1 MKIKPLQL
9 NYLTIKNFISIFTSS
24 IAGNNSHNQESYIR
38 FLVAFSS
45 SPFPYPSQASS
56 LGVLFLGLSSNNQ
69 TYIIST
75 TSFFGSNGRAGAEAE
90 AGLGLGAGAGLEV
103 RLRVGAE
110 AGLGLGAEAGVG
122 AEAGGGSSKQR

>member
-1 MKIKPLQL
+1 MTVITEKE
-9 NYLTIKNFISIFTSS
+9 TILSAFISFIYENKTLA
-24 IAGNNSHNQESYIR
+24 IELPHNQEFYIH
-38 FLVAFSS
+38 FHKFHS
-45 SPFPYPSQASS
+45 
-56 LGVLFLGLSSNNQ
+56 SSNNQ